1 MKKVLKITA
10 FAIVLSLVVSL
21 IMPYAIAEDT
31 SSEDLPS
38 TESSTDTTLESS
50 AEDSS
55 EEDSSAEE
63 SSNESS
69 QPVQE
74 KRYLSFND
82 PDDGVIDVAKGFVGF
97 EYSNGKSTYA
107 FNYGDT
113 AVVTITPDEN
123 ADINFVEL
131 NGIDVMPENG
141 VLRITM
147 TEDYVLN
154 VNFNKIS
161 LKTVKIECRFGS
173 QPPVEVQLK
182 SNGEVVA
189 DSLSILSGT
198 AVALEFSMNDGSD
211 IQMSSAFFTPDG
223 GEPIEATVDNKN
235 NTVTTQGI
243 NANGTLVLIF
253 DITPKNITI
262 TQPEGGTITVD
273 IPNPKMGDTVTFTLT
288 PAEGYALQS
297 IIINNVETELTQNTH
312 SVKVYENITVT
323 AVFISTSVDVNVNL
337 SITPDGGGKTN
348 GTAVFTEYEGGEIS
362 VEKGTPLT
370 ILITPDTG
378 YEIDQVTING
388 NPAQISDTNTVTLT
402 PNEDTVISVTF
413 KKRVFRITAVVT
425 AQGGGTISAV
435 GYDIVNNRV
444 SVEYGN
450 NITFVFTP
458 DMNYKIY
465 SVKVDQETVYSDKD
479 GGELKDNS
487 FTFEN
492 VVTNHTIV
500 VTFAQDGE
508 VLTEYTIKAESGEHG
523 SISPSGEYKVY
534 QGDNVVYTIT
544 PDEGYEIDYVTVD
557 GIDVSLIDGTYTFNA
572 ITADHIIKAFFKLKS
587 TANDGIIN
595 VDDINWTTTSITID
609 LSTDTIVDK
618 AVIEKIRAD
627 CIGRTIIVKAN
638 NFEVSFVATE
648 SFGTAYLQ
656 IDFAAKKDSASPNY
670 TAISNTIS
678 LNPQYSSSV
687 FTVIKLDD
695 IFPKASTAKVYLG
708 NDFAGKPVAYYTYDI
723 NMRTIVRA
731 DESISCDQN
740 GYVSITLK
748 DSKEL
753 VFIADATTASTYKV
767 TVSGGENGTVNPTGT
782 FNVAEGEK
790 FTFTATPNEGYKI
803 LRITVNGNK
812 INISGSEYEVEIKS
826 DTVIEVRFALLND
839 EGSSKAGLIISIII
853 IAIAI
858 VGGGVL
864 FVIKWKQTKY

>member
-1 MKKVLKITA
+1 M
-10 FAIVLSLVVSL
+10 
-21 IMPYAIAEDT
+21 
-31 SSEDLPS
+31 
-38 TESSTDTTLESS
+38 
-50 AEDSS
+50 
-55 EEDSSAEE
+55 
-63 SSNESS
+63 
-69 QPVQE
+69 
-74 KRYLSFND
+74 
-82 PDDGVIDVAKGFVGF
+82 AKGFVGF

-500 VTFAQDGE
+500 VTFAQDSE

-523 SISPSGEYKVY
+523 GPSPSG
-534 QGDNVVYTIT
+534 NTR
-544 PDEGYEIDYVTVD
+544 
-557 GIDVSLIDGTYTFNA
+557 F
-572 ITADHIIKAFFKLKS
+572 
-587 TANDGIIN
+587 
-595 VDDINWTTTSITID
+595 
-609 LSTDTIVDK
+609 
-618 AVIEKIRAD
+618 IR
-627 CIGRTIIVKAN
+627 G
-638 NFEVSFVATE
+638 
-648 SFGTAYLQ
+648 
-656 IDFAAKKDSASPNY
+656 
-670 TAISNTIS
+670 
-678 LNPQYSSSV
+678 
-687 FTVIKLDD
+687 
-695 IFPKASTAKVYLG
+695 
-708 NDFAGKPVAYYTYDI
+708 
-723 NMRTIVRA
+723 
-731 DESISCDQN
+731 
-740 GYVSITLK
+740 ITL
-748 DSKEL
+748 
-753 VFIADATTASTYKV
+753 
-767 TVSGGENGTVNPTGT
+767 
-782 FNVAEGEK
+782 
-790 FTFTATPNEGYKI
+790 
-803 LRITVNGNK
+803 
-812 INISGSEYEVEIKS
+812 
-826 DTVIEVRFALLND
+826 
-839 EGSSKAGLIISIII
+839 SIP
-853 IAIAI
+853 
-858 VGGGVL
+858 
-864 FVIKWKQTKY
+864 